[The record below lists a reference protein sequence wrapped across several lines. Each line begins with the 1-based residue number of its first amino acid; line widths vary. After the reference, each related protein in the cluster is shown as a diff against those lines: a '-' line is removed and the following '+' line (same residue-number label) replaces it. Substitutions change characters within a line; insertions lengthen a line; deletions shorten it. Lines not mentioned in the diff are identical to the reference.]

1 MPLKK
6 GSSRKTISSNIKT
19 EMAAGRSQRQSVAIA
34 MRMAGK
40 PKPRKGRK

>member
-19 EMAAGRSQRQSVAIA
+19 EMK
-34 MRMAGK
+34 AGK
-40 PKPRKGRK
+40 RRNRRWLSL